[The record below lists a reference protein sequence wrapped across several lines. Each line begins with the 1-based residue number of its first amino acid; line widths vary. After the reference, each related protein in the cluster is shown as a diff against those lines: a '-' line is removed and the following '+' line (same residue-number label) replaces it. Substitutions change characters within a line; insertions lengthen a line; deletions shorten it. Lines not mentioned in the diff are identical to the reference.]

1 VTFEAKHV
9 HGRMQSYD
17 ISRDALMLV
26 LHRVFRCVTPKRS
39 YARRGLATGAGLL
52 GELTSRG
59 FISQVT
65 K

>member
-1 VTFEAKHV
+1 MRAL
-9 HGRMQSYD
+9 D
-17 ISRDALMLV
+17 ISRDALALMLV

-39 YARRGLATGAGLL
+39 YAQRGLATGTGLL
-52 GELTSRG
+52 GELASRG

>member
-1 VTFEAKHV
+1 MRAL
-9 HGRMQSYD
+9 D

-26 LHRVFRCVTPKRS
+26 LHRAFRCVTPKRS
-39 YARRGLATGAGLL
+39 YAQRGLATGTGLL
-52 GELTSRG
+52 GELASRG